1 MLKSLF
7 SFFFV
12 LLSCCSWGQKQSANW
27 YFGKNAGLNFSSA
40 SPQALTDGQLQ
51 QEEGSA
57 TISDANG
64 NLLFYTD
71 GTEVYNASHQ
81 LMPNGSGLLGDES
94 STQSAIIVPQPG
106 STTRYYIITTAAQG
120 GSNGLNYSVVDV
132 SLQGGLGDV
141 IPTEKNIQLDDFV
154 AEKITAVYHAN
165 LQDIW
170 VVSHR
175 LDNNEFISFL
185 ITASGITTT
194 PVVSGAGSV
203 YTSAMPNG
211 TGALGYLKAS
221 PDGKKLASAV
231 TYVTPGLQLF
241 DFNNQT
247 GQVSNPLSVNAFF
260 NYGVEFSPDSKI
272 LYCSVFSALAGRV
285 YQYDISSGDI
295 ATIQS
300 TQLLIAPDIKYG
312 GLQLAMDGKIYAAQ
326 PGYTSLAVIQNPNVA
341 GVGCNFIEDSVS
353 LSGMESR
360 LGLPP
365 FIQSFFQFNIIAD
378 NVCFGE
384 ASKLEIK
391 SYKIPAAVHWDFG
404 DPASGTANVSQQ
416 LTPEHEF
423 SSPGTYTVTAIVVT
437 SSEETVTIKE
447 KITILKGAEAHF
459 PGDVQLCDENGND
472 GFTDIDLSLYTTTIL
487 GDQSLA
493 DYTVK
498 YYETQADAV
507 AGIDAISI
515 TTPFF
520 NSVNPQTIYSVVTN
534 ISTGCKAMTSFTF
547 TVNPKP
553 QPLVNLPQIRTCDRG
568 FSNTVGV
575 ASFDLT
581 ENEQLLLNGETG
593 MNVTYFETHD
603 KAVLGTDIISN
614 SSSFENTIGHQ
625 QTIYVRITNPV
636 SGCYAIVSFDIV
648 VDSLPVSVLEDA
660 ALCIDVT
667 TGQATPVVLDTGL
680 DAGYNFV
687 WTKDGFPFGSTSGA
701 ITVNEPGTYMVLI
714 TNSLTGCAIS
724 DKATVVVSSGAVA
737 TAEVGIDFD
746 DRQTITVHVTGGS
759 GSYEYQL
766 NDGDYQ
772 NEPYFTGNYDGEYI
786 IRIRDKNGCQQIDLT
801 VYALNYPRFFSPNHD
816 GHRDYWNIRSL
827 RDQKGVY
834 ITIFDRYGKIL
845 DVIRPQAS
853 GWDGTFK
860 GQNLPATD
868 YWFKFDY
875 QAKDGNI
882 REYKGHFSL
891 LR

>member
-1 MLKSLF
+1 MLKLLF
-7 SFFFV
+7 SFFLV

-71 GTEVYNASHQ
+71 GTEVYNAAHQ

-106 STTRYYIITTAAQG
+106 SATRYCIITTAAQG
-120 GSNGLNYSVVDV
+120 GSNGLNYSVVDI

-141 IPTEKNIQLDDFV
+141 IPTEKNIQLDGFV

-165 LQDIW
+165 LQDVW

-194 PVVSGAGSV
+194 PVVSATGSI
-203 YTSAMPNG
+203 YTSAMPTG

-221 PDGKKLASAV
+221 PNGKKLASAV
-231 TYVTPGLQLF
+231 TYVAPGLQLF

-247 GQVSNPLSVNAFF
+247 GQVSNPLSVNTFF

-272 LYCSVFSALAGRV
+272 LYSSVFSALAGRIF
-285 YQYDISSGDI
+285 QYDISSGDL

-326 PGYTSLAVIQNPNVA
+326 PGYTSLAVIENPNVV
-341 GVGCNFIEDSVS
+341 GVGCSFIEDSVS

-365 FIQSFFQFNIIAD
+365 FIQSYFQFNIVAN

-384 ASKLEIK
+384 AAKLEIK
-391 SYKIPAAVHWDFG
+391 SYKIPVAVQWNFG
-404 DPASGTANVSQQ
+404 DPASGIANVSQK

-437 SSEETVTIKE
+437 VSGETVTITE

-459 PGDVQLCDENGND
+459 PGNIQLCDESGND
-472 GFTDIDLSLYTTTIL
+472 GVTGIDLNSYTTAIL
-487 GDQSLA
+487 GDQRA
-493 DYTVK
+493 VDYTVQ
-498 YYETQADAV
+498 YYKTQADAG
-507 AGIDAISI
+507 AGVDAIAI

-520 NSVNPQTIYSVVTN
+520 NSVNPQTVYSLVTN
-534 ISTGCKAMTSFTF
+534 ISTGCKAMTSFTL

-553 QPLVNLPQIRTCDRG
+553 QLLVNLPQLHTCDIENSG
-568 FSNTVGV
+568 IIGYSK
-575 ASFDLT
+575 FDLT
-581 ENEQLLLNGETG
+581 QNEQSLLNGETG
-593 MNVTYFETHD
+593 MNVTYFETHN
-603 KAVLGTDIISN
+603 KAELGIEIIDNPSI
-614 SSSFENTIGHQ
+614 FKNTVANQ
-625 QTIYVRITNPV
+625 QTIYVRVTNPV
-636 SGCYAIVSFDIV
+636 SGCYSIVSFDIV
-648 VDSLPVSVLEDA
+648 VDPLPSSILEDA

-667 TGQATPVVLDTGL
+667 TGQASPVVLDTGL
-680 DAGYNFV
+680 ETGYNFV
-687 WTKDGFPFGSTSGA
+687 WTKDGKPIGSADGA
-701 ITVNEPGTYMVLI
+701 ITVNEPGIYNVVI
-714 TNSLTGCAIS
+714 TNSASGCTII

-737 TAEVGIDFD
+737 TAEVGSDFD
-746 DRQTITVHVTGGS
+746 DRQTITVHVIGGS
-759 GSYEYQL
+759 GSYEYRL

-772 NEPYFTGNYDGEYI
+772 NEPYFTGNYDGEYT
-786 IRIRDKNGCQQIDLT
+786 IRVRDKNGCQQLELT
-801 VYALNYPRFFSPNHD
+801 VYALNYPRFFSPNQD

-827 RDQKGVY
+827 RDQKGIY

-845 DVIRPQAS
+845 DVIKPQAS

-875 QAKDGNI
+875 RAKDGNAK
-882 REYKGHFSL
+882 EFNGHFSL